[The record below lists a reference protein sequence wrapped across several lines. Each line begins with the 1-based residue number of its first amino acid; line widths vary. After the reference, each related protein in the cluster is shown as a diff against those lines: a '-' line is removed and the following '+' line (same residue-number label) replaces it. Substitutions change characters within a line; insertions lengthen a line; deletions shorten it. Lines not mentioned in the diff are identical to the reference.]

1 MKYLITLLLLIIT
14 SCTVNEV
21 ETVPTTSRGKFAI
34 EDFAYD
40 VTAAEFTYKGHS
52 YIWFHSRGGWDGHD
66 GVVHNPD
73 CKCNKK

>member
-14 SCTVNEV
+14 SCTVNKV
-21 ETVPTTSRGKFAI
+21 ETVPTTKGKFAI

-52 YIWFHSRGGWDGHD
+52 YIWFHSKGGWDGHD
-66 GVVHNPD
+66 GIVHNPD
-73 CKCNKK
+73 CHCYK